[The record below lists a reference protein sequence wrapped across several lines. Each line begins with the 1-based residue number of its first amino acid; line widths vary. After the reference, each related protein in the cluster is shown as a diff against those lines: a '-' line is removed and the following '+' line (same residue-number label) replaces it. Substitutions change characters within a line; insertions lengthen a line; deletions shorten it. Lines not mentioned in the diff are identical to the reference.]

1 MKTFFAEFS
10 SEREMFQT
18 EDVEK
23 MKIYLVSNS
32 FFFKKKNLV
41 ICEIIWKI
49 VAEPDRPQ
57 MTI

>member
-32 FFFKKKNLV
+32 FFLKKKNLV